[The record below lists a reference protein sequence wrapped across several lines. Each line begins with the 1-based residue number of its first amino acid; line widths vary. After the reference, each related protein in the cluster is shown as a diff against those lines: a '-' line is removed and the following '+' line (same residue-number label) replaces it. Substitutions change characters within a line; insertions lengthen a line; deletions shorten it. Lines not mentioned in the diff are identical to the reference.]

1 MNSLVTA
8 ATPKFVKQAILTLSM
23 ILWLWTDEVWTGGQ
37 SSATTTFPVLS
48 TAQGYLE
55 EVASAISRAW
65 RMPRM
70 KTMGFFLVM
79 KK

>member
-1 MNSLVTA
+1 MKQVT
-8 ATPKFVKQAILTLSM
+8 LTLSVV
-23 ILWLWTDEVWTGGQ
+23 LWLQTNDGWTEGQ
-37 SSATTTFPVLS
+37 HSAMVSSPILPA
-48 TAQGYLE
+48 AQGYLE
-55 EVASAISRAW
+55 EVASAMSRAW

>member
-1 MNSLVTA
+1 MVSS
-8 ATPKFVKQAILTLSM
+8 PILP
-23 ILWLWTDEVWTGGQ
+23 
-37 SSATTTFPVLS
+37 A
-48 TAQGYLE
+48 AQGYLE
-55 EVASAISRAW
+55 EVASAMSRAW